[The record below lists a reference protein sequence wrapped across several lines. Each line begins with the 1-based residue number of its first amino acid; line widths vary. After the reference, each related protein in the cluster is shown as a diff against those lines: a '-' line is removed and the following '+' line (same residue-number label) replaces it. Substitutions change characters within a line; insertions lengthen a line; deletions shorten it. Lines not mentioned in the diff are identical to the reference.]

1 MIQNITDD
9 EKTQIESDG
18 GMNINQL
25 NGAPLKRGI
34 KPSAKITEK
43 FYELDTNKNEML
55 EKSEEEDLVEVDT
68 EKGGSKVEIPAST
81 EKEEGNCSQC
91 DRLELFAA
99 PT

>member
-25 NGAPLKRGI
+25 HGAPL
-34 KPSAKITEK
+34 
-43 FYELDTNKNEML
+43 KNEML
-55 EKSEEEDLVEVDT
+55 EKSEEEDLVEVNT
-68 EKGGSKVEIPAST
+68 EKGGSNEENPAST
-81 EKEEGNCSQC
+81 EKEEGNCSQR
-91 DRLELFAA
+91 DRLELFPA